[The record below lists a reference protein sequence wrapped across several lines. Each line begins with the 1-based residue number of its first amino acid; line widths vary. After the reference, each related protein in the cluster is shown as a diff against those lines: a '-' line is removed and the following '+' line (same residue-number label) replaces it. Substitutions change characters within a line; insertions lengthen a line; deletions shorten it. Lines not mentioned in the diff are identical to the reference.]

1 MTEHELNGKIQQ
13 AFAHAAP
20 DALDEILSRCEDTNL
35 CVLPETMPARKKPK
49 KWRRWMAGLAAVL
62 VLAVAGVVG
71 MQTYQAV
78 YGVASTVS
86 LDVNPSIEI
95 QVNQK
100 DRVLDV
106 KPLNEDGAK
115 VVGDMDFQGSDLDV
129 TVNALIGSMLR
140 NGYLTEL
147 ANSILVSV
155 ESGDPARSAALQ
167 EELSREIEAMLQT
180 NTFSGAVLSQTVSK
194 DKELQN
200 LADTYDISLG
210 KAQLIQQIVAQS
222 PVHTFEELAPLSI
235 NELNLLSSQGNLDKV
250 SAVGT
255 ASDKAY
261 IGESKAREIALK
273 EAGVSEGQITQYECE
288 LDYACGTMVYEVE
301 FTSGGREYEY
311 AVNALTGELVT
322 TGWHHD
328 WDWDWDHDDGHHGN
342 GWQNGAGTDIGEAK
356 AKEVAL
362 AHAGVSANGLR
373 KYKCEREREDGS
385 LVYEIEFI
393 SGGYEYSYEISAADG
408 KILQWEKE
416 WDD

>member
-1 MTEHELNGKIQQ
+1 
-13 AFAHAAP
+13 
-20 DALDEILSRCEDTNL
+20 
-35 CVLPETMPARKKPK
+35 
-49 KWRRWMAGLAAVL
+49 MAGLAAVL

-129 TVNALIGSMLR
+129 TVNTLIGSMLR

>member
-1 MTEHELNGKIQQ
+1 MTEHELNGTIRQ
-13 AFAHAAP
+13 AFTHAAP
-20 DALDEILSRCEDTNL
+20 DALEEILSRCEETNL
-35 CVLPETMPARKKPK
+35 RVLPEAAPAPKKPK
-49 KWRRWMAGLAAVL
+49 QRRRWLGALAAAL
-62 VLAVAGVVG
+62 VLAVGLIGV
-71 MQTYQAV
+71 QTYEAA

-129 TVNALIGSMLR
+129 AVNALIGSMLR

-155 ESGDPARSAALQ
+155 ESGDPAKSAALQ

-194 DKELQN
+194 DQDLQTM
-200 LADTYDISLG
+200 ADTYGITLG
-210 KAQLIQQIVAQS
+210 KAQLIQQIVDQI
-222 PVHTFEELAPLSI
+222 PGHTVEELAPLSI
-235 NELNLLSSQGNLDKV
+235 NELNLLSAQGDLDKV

-261 IGESKAREIALK
+261 IGESQAKEIALK
-273 EAGVSEGQITQYECE
+273 AAGVSQAQLTEYECE

-328 WDWDWDHDDGHHGN
+328 WDWDDHPSGHHGN
-342 GWQNGAGTDIGEAK
+342 GWQNGSGNGQDIGENK
-356 AKEVAL
+356 AKEA
-362 AHAGVSANGLR
+362 AFSHAGVRADEVRKYSCERDRENGL
-373 KYKCEREREDGS
+373 
-385 LVYEIEFI
+385 LVYEVEFT

-408 KILQWEKE
+408 TILQWEKE